1 MEMIY
6 ILALLILLIIVE
18 ALSEVLIRSSTTSKP
33 LGLIKHKY
41 SQLFLGI
48 IGYIFVALLF
58 YLFLKY
64 FRGTFAFA
72 NAMWQIGNIIIVTLA
87 SIVIFNTRLNSIQ
100 WIGFIFLIIGLFL
113 FSIEK
118 NEWLSL

>member
-6 ILALLILLIIVE
+6 NLALLILLIIVE
-18 ALSEVLIRSSTTSKP
+18 ALSEVFLRSSTTSKP
-33 LGLIKHKY
+33 LGFIKNKY

-48 IGYIFVALLF
+48 IGYVFVALLF

-64 FRGTFAFA
+64 FTGSFAFA

-100 WIGFIFLIIGLFL
+100 WVGFIFLIIGLFL

>member
-33 LGLIKHKY
+33 LGFIKHKY

-64 FRGTFAFA
+64 FRGSFAFA